1 MTTGSR
7 LENDWYQSVIPDNV
21 LVDPTA
27 YVETSYSFA
36 RFRSELAVGAI
47 IGRCSSVCATIL
59 DVGPQGKI
67 TIGEYALV
75 SSAYILC
82 DIEVNIGAYSLIA
95 WNAVLMDHYRV
106 RSGYR
111 PSQNTAINMFA
122 GHLSP
127 AQMATF
133 GPISLGRNTWI
144 GLEAC
149 ILPGIS
155 IGEGSIVG
163 ARSVVTAD
171 VPPFVL
177 VAGNPACVVRQLPRD
192 GAA

>member
-1 MTTGSR
+1 MNTGR
-7 LENDWYQSVIPDNV
+7 KLDNDWYNSTVPDNV
-21 LVDPTA
+21 SIDPTA

-36 RFRSELAVGAI
+36 RFRSERAVGAI
-47 IGRCSSVCATIL
+47 INRGSSVFATIL
-59 DVGPQGKI
+59 DVGPRGKI

-82 DIEVNIGAYSLIA
+82 DTEVTIGAYSLIA
-95 WNAVLMDHYRV
+95 WNAVLMDNYRIF
-106 RSGYR
+106 SGHSGR
-111 PSQNTAINMFA
+111 DTAIDMFA
-122 GHLSP
+122 AQRQP
-127 AQMATF
+127 AIIPTA
-133 GPISLGRNTWI
+133 GRPISVGRNTWI

-149 ILPGIS
+149 VLPGIS

-177 VAGNPACVVRQLPRD
+177 VAGNPACVVRQLARRV
-192 GAA
+192 